1 MNAYDDVLE
10 NYSVI
15 LKNPPKPKPSRDYTK
30 FTLFGEKEYPKVSNS
45 EKFLRKFNFFIE
57 IS

>member
-45 EKFLRKFNFFIE
+45 
-57 IS
+57 